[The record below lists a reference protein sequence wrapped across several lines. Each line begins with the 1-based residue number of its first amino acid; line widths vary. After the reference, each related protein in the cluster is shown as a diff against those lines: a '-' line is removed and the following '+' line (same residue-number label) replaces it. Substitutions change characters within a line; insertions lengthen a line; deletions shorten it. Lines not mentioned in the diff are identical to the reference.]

1 MHKTAKIILIVL
13 TLITLFFGF
22 EASKLE
28 VDYDYEKYFPK
39 SDDSMVHYEG
49 YRKRYGGDSDFMLVG
64 LENKSGIF
72 NINFLKKVKQFG
84 DELSEDTLI
93 EFITSP
99 VHKAGYYKK
108 AGLNGLVFKSYLNLS
123 KTQISKSDS
132 LRIYN
137 NPLFKENLLS
147 KDGKSICLFLKTS
160 PNLNKAEAKHILNL
174 LDSKKNEFKFDSFH
188 LAGRVLAQT
197 YFVEK
202 MIKELGMFMT
212 SAIFLLFIFLYISF
226 RSWWG
231 IVIPLLVIIVSI
243 IWTLAIMKFTGKSF
257 DLLMVMLPTIIFVVG
272 MSDLVHLLTK
282 YLDELRKG
290 KIKEVALKI
299 AFKEVRWA
307 TFITSLTTSIGF
319 FSLVFANIL
328 PIKEF
333 GIYAGISVFVAY
345 GLAFSF
351 LPCVLLLVNPP
362 HKLVDSKQ
370 DNFWDKYLR
379 KWFLLV
385 LRNKTKVSII
395 TILLILIGCFTASKL
410 QINNY
415 LLEDLSDSDPIK
427 KDVLYF
433 ENNYSGMRP
442 FEAELSSKNK
452 EGVLSFKFLTE
463 LEKLENYLKLNYTD
477 SGVGFII
484 SPLAVVKEANFVK
497 KGSKP
502 RYRRL
507 PRTDRRL
514 NTLKKQMTRGLGAFD
529 LLTAPGTFNLISED
543 SMSCRLAGKMADV
556 GKLNIDKANSDLRL
570 FMKENINPEI
580 LSLRLTGTAALIDKN
595 NGTLATNL
603 IFGLLL
609 AFAVIAIV
617 VGFMFRSLKISLLSL
632 IPNVL
637 PLLLVTTLM
646 WFVGIDLKISTS
658 LIFTLAFGIAV
669 DDTIHLL
676 AKYKLEKSKNRTH
689 LYSLKRSYL
698 SSGKAVIVTTLI
710 LCGGFLTLMFSTFTS
725 TFYMGLL
732 VSVTLF
738 IALALD
744 LMIMPLIML
753 WGLKPSSK
761 KKEIK

>member
-1 MHKTAKIILIVL
+1 
-13 TLITLFFGF
+13 
-22 EASKLE
+22 
-28 VDYDYEKYFPK
+28 
-39 SDDSMVHYEG
+39 
-49 YRKRYGGDSDFMLVG
+49 
-64 LENKSGIF
+64 
-72 NINFLKKVKQFG
+72 
-84 DELSEDTLI
+84 
-93 EFITSP
+93 
-99 VHKAGYYKK
+99 
-108 AGLNGLVFKSYLNLS
+108 
-123 KTQISKSDS
+123 
-132 LRIYN
+132 
-137 NPLFKENLLS
+137 LS

-160 PNLNKAEAKHILNL
+160 PNLNKVEAKNLLNL
-174 LDSKKNEFKFDSFH
+174 LDSKKDEYKFDSFH

-202 MIKELGMFMT
+202 MMEELVVFMT

-290 KIKEVALKI
+290 NRKEAALKI

-395 TILLILIGCFTASKL
+395 TSFLILIGCFTASNI

-442 FEAELSSKNK
+442 FEAELSSKK
-452 EGVLSFKFLTE
+452 KKGVLFSSFLQ
-463 LEKLENYLKLNYTD
+463 N
-477 SGVGFII
+477 
-484 SPLAVVKEANFVK
+484 
-497 KGSKP
+497 
-502 RYRRL
+502 
-507 PRTDRRL
+507 
-514 NTLKKQMTRGLGAFD
+514 
-529 LLTAPGTFNLISED
+529 
-543 SMSCRLAGKMADV
+543 
-556 GKLNIDKANSDLRL
+556 
-570 FMKENINPEI
+570 
-580 LSLRLTGTAALIDKN
+580 
-595 NGTLATNL
+595 
-603 IFGLLL
+603 
-609 AFAVIAIV
+609 
-617 VGFMFRSLKISLLSL
+617 
-632 IPNVL
+632 
-637 PLLLVTTLM
+637 
-646 WFVGIDLKISTS
+646 
-658 LIFTLAFGIAV
+658 
-669 DDTIHLL
+669 
-676 AKYKLEKSKNRTH
+676 
-689 LYSLKRSYL
+689 
-698 SSGKAVIVTTLI
+698 
-710 LCGGFLTLMFSTFTS
+710 
-725 TFYMGLL
+725 
-732 VSVTLF
+732 
-738 IALALD
+738 
-744 LMIMPLIML
+744 
-753 WGLKPSSK
+753 
-761 KKEIK
+761 

>member
-1 MHKTAKIILIVL
+1 MHKLAKIILVFIS
-13 TLITLFFGF
+13 LITCFFAF
-22 EASKLE
+22 EASQLE

-39 SDDSMVHYEG
+39 YDDSMIHYEE
-49 YRKRYGGDSDFMLVG
+49 YRDRYGGDSDFLLVG
-64 LENKSGIF
+64 LENKGGIF
-72 NINFLKKVKQFG
+72 NIEFLKKCKKFG
-84 DELSEDTLI
+84 DELTNDSLI
-93 EFITSP
+93 EFVLSP

-108 AGLNGLVFKSYLNLS
+108 GGLNGVVFKPFLDLGNS
-123 KTQISKSDS
+123 KISELDS

-137 NPLFKENLLS
+137 NPLFKGNLLS
-147 KDGKSICLFLKTS
+147 KDGKSICLFLKTNS
-160 PNLNKAEAKHILNL
+160 NLNKIEAKHILNL
-174 LDSKKNEFKFDSFH
+174 LDSKKNEYNFDHFYLS
-188 LAGRVLAQT
+188 GKVLAQT
-197 YFVEK
+197 YFIEK
-202 MIKELGMFMT
+202 MIKELGVFML

-243 IWTLAIMKFTGKSF
+243 IWTLAIMKFTGRSF
-257 DLLMVMLPTIIFVVG
+257 GILMVMLPTIIFVVG

-290 KIKEVALKI
+290 KRKEAALKI

-319 FSLVFANIL
+319 FSLMFANII

-351 LPCVLLLVNPP
+351 FPCVLLLVDPP
-362 HKLVDSKQ
+362 HKLVASKQ

-385 LRNKTKVSII
+385 LRNKTKVSLITLFLII
-395 TILLILIGCFTASKL
+395 IGSFTASKL

-415 LLEDLSDSDPIK
+415 ILEDLSNNDPIK

-433 ENNYSGMRP
+433 ENNYSGLRP
-442 FEAELSSKNK
+442 FEAELTTKK
-452 EGVLSFKFLTE
+452 TEGVLSFEFLKE
-463 LEKLENYLKLNYTD
+463 LDKLEKYLKSNYTD
-477 SGVGFII
+477 NGIGFII
-484 SPLAVVKEANFVK
+484 SPLTTIKEANFVK
-497 KGSKP
+497 RGSKP
-502 RYRRL
+502 QDRRL
-507 PRTDRRL
+507 PSTERRL
-514 NTLKKQMTRGLGAFD
+514 KTLKKQMSRGLASLNLSSGQSE
-529 LLTAPGTFNLISED
+529 FNVISSD
-543 SMSCRLAGKMADV
+543 SMSCRLTGKMSDV
-556 GKLNIDKANSDLRL
+556 GKLNIDTANYDLYN
-570 FMKENINPEI
+570 FMKANINPDV
-580 LSLRLTGTAALIDKN
+580 LSLRLTGTASLIDKN
-595 NGTLATNL
+595 NGKLATNL
-603 IFGLLL
+603 ISGLLL
-609 AFAVIAIV
+609 AFGVIAIV
-617 VGFMFRSLKISLLSL
+617 VGIMFKSFKISLLSL
-632 IPNVL
+632 IPNIL
-637 PLLLVTTLM
+637 PLLLVTTVM
-646 WFVGIDLKISTS
+646 WIGGIDLKISTS

-676 AKYKLEKSKNRTH
+676 AKYKLERTKKRTH

-744 LMIMPLIML
+744 LMIMPLIIL
-753 WGLKPSSK
+753 WGLKPRQRK
-761 KKEIK
+761 GFE